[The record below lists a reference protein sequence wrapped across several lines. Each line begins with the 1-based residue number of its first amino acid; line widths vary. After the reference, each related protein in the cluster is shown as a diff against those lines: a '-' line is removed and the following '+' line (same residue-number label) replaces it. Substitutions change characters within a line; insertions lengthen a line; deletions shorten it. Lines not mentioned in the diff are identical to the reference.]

1 VVEGVTSAG
10 KTVTITNSGTATL
23 NIGSIA
29 TSGDFAQVTST
40 KPCGSTLAAGASCK
54 IKVTFTPTQL
64 GARTGAITI
73 TDNAAN
79 SPQSVPLS
87 GTGVAQATLTP
98 ATATYAATK
107 VGTTTTAK
115 VFTLGNKQSV
125 ALTGITITTAGD
137 FAVSTTTCGSSLA
150 AKTTCKISVT
160 FTPTATGTRTGTL
173 HVADSANN
181 SPQISNLTG
190 TGK

>member
-1 VVEGVTSAG
+1 VIGATSVAKIVTVA
-10 KTVTITNSGTATL
+10 NSGTATL
-23 NIGSIA
+23 NISSIA
-29 TSGDFAQVTST
+29 VSGDFAQVTSP

-73 TDNAAN
+73 TDNASN

-87 GTGVAQATLTP
+87 GTGIAPATLTP

-107 VGTTTTAK
+107 VGVTSTAK

-125 ALTGITITTAGD
+125 PLTGITITTTGD
-137 FAVSTTTCGSSLA
+137 FAVSTTTCTSSLA

-160 FTPTATGTRTGTL
+160 FKPTATGTRTGTL
-173 HVADSANN
+173 HVADNASD